1 VAGVVLA
8 EVPAVLV
15 TVVPGV
21 VETTVVVGTVPD
33 VALVAGVVVAVLPAV
48 VVPTVADD

>member
-1 VAGVVLA
+1 MLA

-21 VETTVVVGTVPD
+21 VEATVVVGTVPD
-33 VALVAGVVVAVLPAV
+33 VALVAGVVVAVLPGV
-48 VVPTVADD
+48 VGAAVADD